1 MAVEGLE
8 PLVATAAG
16 HAWVGRSERLKQGGF
31 VREEVVNFKLWLSR
45 RGWRRWM
52 DVVRR
57 VVGTFEVIWVQEA
70 ASILLGGRW
79 TTLVC

>member
-8 PLVATAAG
+8 PLVPTAAG
-16 HAWVGRSERLKQGGF
+16 HAWVGRSEGLKQGGF
-31 VREEVVNFKLWLSR
+31 VREEVVQFKLWLGR
-45 RGWRRWM
+45 RGRWRWM

-57 VVGTFEVIWVQEA
+57 VVGTLEFIWVQEA